1 LKNILSGCRTGIL
14 SFVMC
19 LFFVALFAGQALAAE
34 GHTVRSGDSLWKI
47 ASLYGTTVDKLK
59 MANNISGNSI
69 FPGQKLQVPGG
80 GSGMYNVQPGDSLY
94 TIAERHKTTVKKLKA
109 DNRLK
114 GDTIYPGQKLFLNGP
129 TPVTASRGMS
139 PQSVS
144 RGGGTE
150 NISASEFDALAR
162 IITAEADNQSYETKV
177 AVGAVVL
184 NRVKSPLFPDTI
196 RGVVY
201 QVDAGGRYQFEPVL
215 NGWINRPASESAQK
229 AAKEALSGTDPTG
242 GALFFWESW
251 VKSRYLTARPLAKT
265 MGAFTFTY

>member
-1 LKNILSGCRTGIL
+1 
-14 SFVMC
+14 MC
-19 LFFVALFAGQALAAE
+19 LFFAALFPGQASAVE
-34 GHTVRSGDSLWKI
+34 SHTVRSGDSLWGI
-47 ASLYGTTVDKLK
+47 ASHYGTTVDNLK
-59 MANNISGNSI
+59 KANNISGNDI
-69 FPGQKLQVPGG
+69 FPGQKLQVPEDR
-80 GSGMYNVQPGDSLY
+80 SGMYNVRPGDSLY
-94 TIAERHKTTVKKLKA
+94 AIAGRHGTTVKKLKA
-109 DNRLK
+109 DNRLVS
-114 GDTIYPGQKLFLNGP
+114 DTIYPGQKLLLNGSA
-129 TPVTASRGMS
+129 PVNASRGMS
-139 PQSVS
+139 PQGVS

-150 NISASEFDALAR
+150 SISALEFDVLAR

-215 NGWINRPASESAQK
+215 NGWINRPASESAK
-229 AAKEALSGTDPTG
+229 RAAKEALSGTDPTE

-251 VKSRYLTARPLAKT
+251 VKSRYLTARPVAKT

>member
-1 LKNILSGCRTGIL
+1 MKKMLSGCRTGIL

-19 LFFVALFAGQALAAE
+19 LFFAALFAGQASAAVS
-34 GHTVRSGDSLWKI
+34 HTVRAKDSLWGI
-47 ASLYGTTVDKLK
+47 AALYGTTVDRLRIT
-59 MANNISGNSI
+59 NNISGDSI
-69 FPGQKLQVPGG
+69 FPGQQLQVPEG

-94 TIAERHKTTVKKLKA
+94 TIAERHKTTVKRLKA

-114 GDTIYPGQKLFLNGP
+114 GDTIYPGQKLFLNATAP
-129 TPVTASRGMS
+129 ATASRGMS
-139 PQSVS
+139 PRSVS

-150 NISASEFDALAR
+150 NISGSEFDVLAR

-184 NRVKSPLFPDTI
+184 NRVKSTLFPDTI

-215 NGWINRPASESAQK
+215 NGWINRPASESAKK

-251 VKSRYLTARPLAKT
+251 VQSGYLNSRPQAKT